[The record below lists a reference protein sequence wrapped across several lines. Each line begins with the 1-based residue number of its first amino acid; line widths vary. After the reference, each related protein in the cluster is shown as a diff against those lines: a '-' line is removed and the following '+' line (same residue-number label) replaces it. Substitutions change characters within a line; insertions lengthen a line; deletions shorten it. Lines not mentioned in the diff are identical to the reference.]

1 MVGYKITICL
11 FIYIYIY
18 YNDFF
23 YKNIENEYKKYRIE
37 NLILIYKRNYF
48 LSIKFF
54 GKKINN
60 EYEKS
65 QSFP

>member
-11 FIYIYIY
+11 FIYIYIF